1 MLENINPINDTLRF
15 FLYIAPP
22 FLMFLFY
29 IRFNFREKF
38 IKIKNLFEFEDAR
51 HVNIN
56 LKDIL
61 LFKILLFLF
70 ISFEFINLDFANY
83 IYLDTLHDGDF
94 LTPLKNY
101 QNYNGLWSSSFVIH
115 GGRDI
120 FIPII
125 SSKIFGNFNIAPIK
139 FLYIFLIYLI
149 KFLSIILAFQ
159 ISKSQIYQ
167 LVLKK

>member
-1 MLENINPINDTLRF
+1 MLQKKNNVIFLFLYFFYIFFISLFWKKIGLPLNNEENVIGKLTLENINPINDTLRF

-29 IRFNFREKF
+29 IKFNFKKRF
-38 IKIKNLFEFEDAR
+38 IKIKNLFEFEDVR
-51 HVNIN
+51 HININ

-94 LTPLKNY
+94 LTPL
-101 QNYNGLWSSSFVIH
+101 
-115 GGRDI
+115 
-120 FIPII
+120 
-125 SSKIFGNFNIAPIK
+125 
-139 FLYIFLIYLI
+139 
-149 KFLSIILAFQ
+149 
-159 ISKSQIYQ
+159 
-167 LVLKK
+167 